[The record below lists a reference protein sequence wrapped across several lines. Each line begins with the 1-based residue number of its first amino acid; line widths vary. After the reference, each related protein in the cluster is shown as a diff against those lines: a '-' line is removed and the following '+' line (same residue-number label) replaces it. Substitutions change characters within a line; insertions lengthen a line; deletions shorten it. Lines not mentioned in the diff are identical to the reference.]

1 MFPQLLTTLLSHDP
15 DLSTPLTHTN
25 TDVAVISEAEA
36 AALRTSGG
44 LLAAQTVMG
53 HTYGIRAASVQ
64 QLQAEGRLAL
74 LDLDRVEQARGL
86 KAAGFKV
93 GGGGVGGCGRGGR

>member
-1 MFPQLLTTLLSHDP
+1 
-15 DLSTPLTHTN
+15 
-25 TDVAVISEAEA
+25 VAVISEAEA

-93 GGGGVGGCGRGGR
+93 GGGVWVCGCGRGGRMVLY